1 LRVADRVLEGGL
13 RHAHGARG
21 DVDAPD
27 FEPREHLLEPAPLDS
42 AHQVR
47 DRHAEVLEVDLAGL
61 DALVAQ
67 LVDVAPDGEAGRVL
81 LGGEQADALVRR
93 IGARI
98 GLHHQRIDGG
108 GARVGDEHLGA
119 VHHVVVA
126 LAARGG
132 ADALRIA
139 AGVGLRQAERR
150 PVLAARHGGQ
160 VALLLLPRAVR
171 AEHVGEHE
179 VRVEDA
185 REAHPAAAELLDDH
199 RVGGVVEA
207 EAAVLERDGGAEEP
221 ELLHALDQRLRVLV
235 GVLVAAR
242 DRHHLAL
249 DEAPDRVE
257 HLLGELLAIV
267 HDSPLDRA
275 TEFTMFEYAG
285 QTWAGLAARNASTS
299 VAASAAESGPS
310 ASAGCAAGLPSEAAA
325 SSGASAAI
333 AAGGGGSGTAAVSGT
348 LAVCWGAAGSP
359 CWRIDSK

>member
-1 LRVADRVLEGGL
+1 SGT
-13 RHAHGARG
+13 
-21 DVDAPD
+21 
-27 FEPREHLLEPAPLDS
+27 
-42 AHQVR
+42 
-47 DRHAEVLEVDLAGL
+47 
-61 DALVAQ
+61 
-67 LVDVAPDGEAGRVL
+67 
-81 LGGEQADALVRR
+81 
-93 IGARI
+93 
-98 GLHHQRIDGG
+98 
-108 GARVGDEHLGA
+108 RVGDEHLGA

-132 ADALRIA
+132 ADALRVA
-139 AGVGLRQAERR
+139 AGVGLGQAERR

-160 VALLLLPRAVR
+160 VALLLLRGAVR

-185 REAHPAAAELLDDH
+185 RETHPAAAELLDDH

-257 HLLGELLAIV
+257 HLLGKLLAIV
-267 HDSPLDRA
+267 HDSPPDRV

-285 QTWAGLAARNASTS
+285 QTWTGLAAGVRERARR
-299 VAASAAESGPS
+299 ARARKPRPR
-310 ASAGCAAGLPSEAAA
+310 AGR
-325 SSGASAAI
+325 
-333 AAGGGGSGTAAVSGT
+333 AAGGGCGARPATGA
-348 LAVCWGAAGSP
+348 GAATDRPAWRRARAARRGRSGGSSRAP
-359 CWRIDSK
+359 SPGWRGAGAPRARPGAGPGPRRRAARLCR